1 MTPSM
6 PLYVQDELKE
16 TINEYAKTISYGFSP
31 KRNVTAIIASYI
43 PQVQATLKE
52 DGFKTI
58 LAKKYATQLVNAYV
72 QRVILE
78 INK

>member
-1 MTPSM
+1 MIPSM

-16 TINEYAKTISYGFSP
+16 AITEYAKSLSYGFTP
-31 KRNVTAIIASYI
+31 KLNMNAIIASYV
-43 PQVQATLKE
+43 PKVTETLKA
-52 DGFKTI
+52 DGFKTT
-58 LAKKYATQLVNAYV
+58 LAKKYSIQLVNTYA